1 MKPIAIDLRNLTP
14 AHLEAAKPHMG
25 KCVYYAPCIIG
36 SLIEPEKR
44 QELHE
49 RIRSMPHT
57 SVSALHQAGVFTIP
71 AYQLGDARDL
81 QYYFDNRMWSRV
93 EEIASRYIN
102 AKETIDAE

>member
-36 SLIEPEKR
+36 ALIEPEKR
-44 QELHE
+44 QELQE
-49 RIRSMPHT
+49 SIRFMQHT
-57 SVSALHQAGVFTIP
+57 SVSALHMAGVFTIP
-71 AYQLGDARDL
+71 ADQIGDARDL
-81 QYYFDNRMWSRV
+81 QYYFDNRMWSKV

-102 AKETIDAE
+102 AEKEPA